1 MKCVWSG
8 RYLYVKAFVTKM
20 ACVYSWCSMRAR
32 GLDVF
37 WFVAA
42 VAKFISQ
49 VWNQPFSFTRHD
61 LKVSFQDWRC
71 PEEGCFISEVS
82 ENSQLSAILFLKAF
96 RAKPF
101 FFFFF
106 LSCCSEKASLRSCW
120 IQPPAL
126 PGEMPSWFLMAA
138 ICIPKGFLG
147 LAAQR
152 WCVPCSQLMW
162 VGNSSCATGFRGGDN
177 FKL

>member
-101 FFFFF
+101 FFFFLVLLF
-106 LSCCSEKASLRSCW
+106 RESFPSELLN
-120 IQPPAL
+120 PATSTARGNALLVSDGSDLHPKGL
-126 PGEMPSWFLMAA
+126 PGAGSPEVVRALLTAD
-138 ICIPKGFLG
+138 
-147 LAAQR
+147 
-152 WCVPCSQLMW
+152 
-162 VGNSSCATGFRGGDN
+162 VGW
-177 FKL
+177 